1 VYICVFMTC
10 SASYCLCKTLI
21 HGMYVCMTA
30 RN

>member
-1 VYICVFMTC
+1 MTC